1 MKTFLFLLLAVAV
14 LQLTRILPITL
25 CQAGAVAC
33 LRLAGI
39 REVKSISTQAPWCIT
54 TA

>member
-1 MKTFLFLLLAVAV
+1 MRTLLFLLLAVAV
-14 LQLTRILPITL
+14 LQMSRLLPIRL

-33 LRLAGI
+33 LRMAGI